1 MPIRLANLDD
11 LDALCELENACFDT
25 AQRQPRR
32 ALKRSLTS
40 AFQRVYFLEEINQLM
55 GAITLFVYKNSVRL
69 YSIAVHPDFQGQ
81 GLGKTLMT
89 FLIQESQALKMKECT
104 LEVDLAHEA
113 LVRFYQKFGF
123 EITKTLPDYYG
134 LGRDA
139 FAMRLGL
146 SGFKGPKKNNVHYIV
161 IDTPIAWLE
170 NVEGIEVI
178 HAEDYINDEKYLR
191 LKNARIY
198 NLCAS
203 YDYQSLGYYVSL
215 MATARNH
222 RVVPNVATVNDFSD
236 PLIIQSFGE
245 EAADKIHSSFTKEP
259 TSPVVLRSYF
269 GFHPQ
274 AKYDKVLKSLY
285 PLFEAPFVEFTFE
298 KGRRWTMTQAKNLS
312 LIDVMDDPF
321 VVEAAKRFFL
331 QKKTVNLRLKEYLYD
346 LAILY
351 DPHESEPPSNKMALA
366 KFKTMA
372 NKFGFYVE
380 FITKDDYARLTE
392 FDALLIRMTTNVNDI
407 SYQFS
412 RYAYAEGL
420 VVLDDP
426 WSILKCS
433 NKLFFTE
440 SMKKL
445 SIRTPKTVFVSAK
458 TPLSE
463 IIEPLQ
469 FPIILKQP
477 DSAFSLGVFKV
488 NTENELKSELAK
500 LLKASALVVAQ
511 SYIPSTFDWRIGVID
526 GAPFYACQYFMATN
540 HWQIMNWQSKKRKDR
555 EGSVTAWPLEEVPS
569 YIVEAAVKA
578 AKAMGDGLYGVD
590 LKEHD
595 EKAYVIEVNDN
606 PSIDHGYEDLY
617 YKDALYKTIIKT
629 IFNRI
634 EDARGHVKIKAE

>member
-1 MPIRLANLDD
+1 
-11 LDALCELENACFDT
+11 
-25 AQRQPRR
+25 
-32 ALKRSLTS
+32 
-40 AFQRVYFLEEINQLM
+40 
-55 GAITLFVYKNSVRL
+55 
-69 YSIAVHPDFQGQ
+69 
-81 GLGKTLMT
+81 
-89 FLIQESQALKMKECT
+89 
-104 LEVDLAHEA
+104 
-113 LVRFYQKFGF
+113 
-123 EITKTLPDYYG
+123 
-134 LGRDA
+134 
-139 FAMRLGL
+139 
-146 SGFKGPKKNNVHYIV
+146 
-161 IDTPIAWLE
+161 
-170 NVEGIEVI
+170 
-178 HAEDYINDEKYLR
+178 
-191 LKNARIY
+191 
-198 NLCAS
+198 
-203 YDYQSLGYYVSL
+203 
-215 MATARNH
+215 
-222 RVVPNVATVNDFSD
+222 
-236 PLIIQSFGE
+236 
-245 EAADKIHSSFTKEP
+245 
-259 TSPVVLRSYF
+259 
-269 GFHPQ
+269 
-274 AKYDKVLKSLY
+274 
-285 PLFEAPFVEFTFE
+285 
-298 KGRRWTMTQAKNLS
+298 
-312 LIDVMDDPF
+312 
-321 VVEAAKRFFL
+321 
-331 QKKTVNLRLKEYLYD
+331 
-346 LAILY
+346 
-351 DPHESEPPSNKMALA
+351 MALA